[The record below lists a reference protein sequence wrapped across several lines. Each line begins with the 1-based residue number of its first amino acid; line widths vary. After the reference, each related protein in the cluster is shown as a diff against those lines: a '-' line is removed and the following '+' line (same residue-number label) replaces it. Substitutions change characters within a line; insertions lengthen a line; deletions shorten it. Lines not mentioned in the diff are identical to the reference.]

1 MSITMTS
8 LRDALFVD
16 LVNRGY
22 FGESEKKNNQKS
34 TGLTQIEAKSNTRAL
49 FVRVLDGYRFF

>member
-1 MSITMTS
+1 MTS

>member
-1 MSITMTS
+1 MRYLLI
-8 LRDALFVD
+8 LWIVD
-16 LVNRGY
+16 ISAKR
-22 FGESEKKNNQKS
+22 KKNNQKS